1 MSRNLRRKMRKVMK
15 MRTNSRL
22 LGLLGGL
29 LAGLLLVLAGWKI
42 LLILLGF
49 ALVGYVIG
57 VYFESGTNIT
67 TQVRDLIARF
77 LRS

>member
-1 MSRNLRRKMRKVMK
+1 MRKVMK

-29 LAGLLLVLAGWKI
+29 LAGLLLVLVGWKI

>member
-1 MSRNLRRKMRKVMK
+1 MRKVMTV
-15 MRTNSRL
+15 RTNSRL

-29 LAGLLLVLAGWKI
+29 LAGLLLVLVGWKI

-57 VYFESGTNIT
+57 VCFESGTNIT

-77 LRS
+77 FRS

>member
-1 MSRNLRRKMRKVMK
+1 MKV
-15 MRTNSRL
+15 RTNSRL

-29 LAGLLLVLAGWKI
+29 LAGLLLVLVGWKI

-57 VYFESGTNIT
+57 VYFESGTNIK

-77 LRS
+77 FRS

>member
-1 MSRNLRRKMRKVMK
+1 MRGVMK
-15 MRTNSRL
+15 MRTNSKL

-29 LAGLLLVLAGWKI
+29 LAGLLLVLVGWKI

-49 ALVGYVIG
+49 ALAGYVIG

-77 LRS
+77 FRS

>member
-1 MSRNLRRKMRKVMK
+1 MRKVMK
-15 MRTNSRL
+15 VRTNSRL

-29 LAGLLLVLAGWKI
+29 LAGLLLVLVGWKI

-49 ALVGYVIG
+49 ALAGYAIG

-77 LRS
+77 FRS

>member
-1 MSRNLRRKMRKVMK
+1 MRKVMK
-15 MRTNSRL
+15 VRTNSRL

-29 LAGLLLVLAGWKI
+29 LAGLLLVLVGWKI

>member
-1 MSRNLRRKMRKVMK
+1 MRKVMK

-29 LAGLLLVLAGWKI
+29 LAGLLLVLVGWKI

-67 TQVRDLIARF
+67 TQIRDLIARF

>member
-1 MSRNLRRKMRKVMK
+1 MKVS
-15 MRTNSRL
+15 TNSRL

-29 LAGLLLVLAGWKI
+29 LAGLLLVLVGWKI

-49 ALVGYVIG
+49 ALAGYAIG

-77 LRS
+77 FRS

>member
-1 MSRNLRRKMRKVMK
+1 MRKVMK
-15 MRTNSRL
+15 MRTISRL

-29 LAGLLLVLAGWKI
+29 LAGLLLVLVGWKI

>member
-1 MSRNLRRKMRKVMK
+1 MRKVMK

-22 LGLLGGL
+22 FGLLGGL
-29 LAGLLLVLAGWKI
+29 LAGLLLVLVGWKI

-67 TQVRDLIARF
+67 TQVKDLIARF
-77 LRS
+77 FRS

>member
-1 MSRNLRRKMRKVMK
+1 MRRVMK
-15 MRTNSRL
+15 VRTNSKL

-29 LAGLLLVLAGWKI
+29 LAGLLLVLVGWKI

-49 ALVGYVIG
+49 ALAGYVIG

-77 LRS
+77 FRS

>member
-1 MSRNLRRKMRKVMK
+1 MRRVMK
-15 MRTNSRL
+15 MRTNSKL

-29 LAGLLLVLAGWKI
+29 LAGLLLVLVGWKI

-49 ALVGYVIG
+49 ALAGYVIG

-77 LRS
+77 FRS

>member
-1 MSRNLRRKMRKVMK
+1 

-29 LAGLLLVLAGWKI
+29 LAGLLLVLVGWKI

>member
-1 MSRNLRRKMRKVMK
+1 MKKVMK
-15 MRTNSRL
+15 VRTNSRL

-29 LAGLLLVLAGWKI
+29 LAGLLLVLVGWKI

-49 ALVGYVIG
+49 ALAGYAIG

-77 LRS
+77 FRS

>member
-1 MSRNLRRKMRKVMK
+1 MGKVMK
-15 MRTNSRL
+15 VRTNSRL

-29 LAGLLLVLAGWKI
+29 LAGLLLVLVGWKI

>member
-1 MSRNLRRKMRKVMK
+1 MKV
-15 MRTNSRL
+15 RTNSRL

-29 LAGLLLVLAGWKI
+29 LAGLLLVLVGWKI